1 MRILDDLARLPR
13 SFARDMRMTKVQAL
27 VFLTSWWCW
36 TLGSMHFY
44 LLPYTQPDVAAALGV
59 PQSQIAYANSTSML
73 SRTLGAVV
81 FGILSDQYGRKLP
94 LVADLVLM
102 GVFTL
107 CSGLVQTYAQFI
119 GLRFLFGQLLR
130 GDPPK
135 NGNCR
140 KQMGCW
146 ADQDS

>member
-1 MRILDDLARLPR
+1 MMRILDDLARLPR
-13 SFARDMRMTKVQAL
+13 SFARDMRMSKVQAL

-36 TLGSMHFY
+36 TLGSAQFY
-44 LLPYTQPDVAAALGV
+44 ILPYTQPDVAAALGV
-59 PQSQIAYANSTSML
+59 RQSEIAYANSTSML
-73 SRTLGAVV
+73 SRTLGAIV

-119 GLRFLFGQLLR
+119 GLRFLFGQPLR
-130 GDPPK
+130 GDVSKSWPPK
-135 NGNCR
+135 
-140 KQMGCW
+140 QMSCW